1 LVNVLTNKLNDFL
14 FNIILLLLII
24 MTQFDS
30 RLEEIQKGEILNEME
45 IVNMTENRYR
55 RRSYHFAH
63 EVTIAMNSK

>member
-1 LVNVLTNKLNDFL
+1 MMAQ
-14 FNIILLLLII
+14 FNSIRGN
-24 MTQFDS
+24 S
-30 RLEEIQKGEILNEME
+30 KGRGILNEME

>member
-1 LVNVLTNKLNDFL
+1 
-14 FNIILLLLII
+14 

-63 EVTIAMNSK
+63 EVTIAM